1 MSKELELCLEYCKE
15 QNGMPLCKNCGLSQE
30 IIDNFANSVAKE
42 AKLKMADE
50 LVRKAHGG
58 GNWKRIAYQLAEVD
72 HD

>member
-1 MSKELELCLEYCKE
+1 
-15 QNGMPLCKNCGLSQE
+15 MPLCKNCGLSQE